1 LLDRNPFHRSGSD
14 ALALST
20 ALPVGPEGEGHLT
33 PRKCAKMYA
42 GAGLRPRGY
51 RLSRRGGLPNPPP
64 LSTCIDVTRPK
75 NASPG
80 GGSSSRGS
88 VPLPPRAVSYHPAPG
103 WVREEDT
110 RYL

>member
-1 LLDRNPFHRSGSD
+1 VDVP
-14 ALALST
+14 ALST

-64 LSTCIDVTRPK
+64 LSTCIDVNRPK

-80 GGSSSRGS
+80 AGLRLAAVCLSR
-88 VPLPPRAVSYHPAPG
+88 RDAVSHPAPG

>member
-80 GGSSSRGS
+80 AGLRLAAVCLSR
-88 VPLPPRAVSYHPAPG
+88 RDAVSHPAPG